1 MPASR
6 TVTRQRFSL
15 TVSTLS
21 HAFSTFERML
31 IIALILTTAFS
42 SHLRTTDPFIG
53 HMIAGG
59 VARSPMFASLVHV
72 IERANVIV
80 YVERPWGM
88 PRNLG
93 GVTRL
98 VTATA
103 GVRYVRVSVNAAL
116 IGDQLTALLAHEFQH
131 VVELASR
138 EDVVDRAAFAA
149 LYRRIGYSS
158 GERSYETEAAQE
170 VERRVLTELFAANRA
185 SRRARARDRESRRAH
200 DGPDRAVRRADPPP
214 ASPRVPCPE

>member
-21 HAFSTFERML
+21 HAFSTLER
-31 IIALILTTAFS
+31 
-42 SHLRTTDPFIG
+42 
-53 HMIAGG
+53 
-59 VARSPMFASLVHV
+59 
-72 IERANVIV
+72 
-80 YVERPWGM
+80 
-88 PRNLG
+88 
-93 GVTRL
+93 
-98 VTATA
+98 
-103 GVRYVRVSVNAAL
+103 

-138 EDVVDRAAFAA
+138 EDVVDPAAFAA

-185 SRRARARDRESRRAH
+185 SRRARARDRESRRAP